1 MGAHEFRKS
10 HHNVRNRLLAW
21 SVLGLRGGGAPGA
34 AHPLSLPL
42 VANVALTTDEEG
54 GSARP
59 EIVATSNRVFVVYL
73 GNIASGS
80 DRSFFVKIYDS
91 DLKSLIATKT
101 LVQTTVDYGGPTDIR
116 VASDGQY
123 LYAFYETFSSE
134 TTTTYLWGA
143 KYALSDTFDLVVS
156 TLTPITSGT
165 PLAIPPDGHE
175 LLDDPAPL
183 VGQDSIFVVTR
194 YDNFLS
200 KAENTIY
207 HVREFDKALVP
218 IREFDLDL
226 SNAAV
231 GRGRVASLLSW
242 NGNIYIALATTVP
255 SVVVDEA
262 YDDGALSDI
271 VLVRMT
277 QDWTYDPG
285 SDVFVLSAEPD
296 DRENYVTGL
305 EADSS
310 YFYITYK
317 QTVGSPDAGEHRAW
331 IKIFD
336 HSFNRVHAELVKS
349 VPWSTAGAAV
359 LVRPSLEVAGT
370 TIYSGQ
376 SGSQTLGAGN
386 AEIYVYDV
394 K

>member
-1 MGAHEFRKS
+1 MNFGRAIITCGTAFS
-10 HHNVRNRLLAW
+10 
-21 SVLGLRGGGAPGA
+21 LGLFSACGGGGAPSSA
-34 AHPLSLPL
+34 RPLSLQL
-42 VANVALTTDEEG
+42 VANVALTTDAEG

-59 EIVATSNRVFVVYL
+59 EIVATSSRVFVVYL
-73 GNIASGS
+73 GNIASAS
-80 DRSFFVKIYDS
+80 SRNFSIKIYNR
-91 DLKSLIATKT
+91 DLGSPIYMREIVTATA
-101 LVQTTVDYGGPTDIR
+101 QYGSPTDIR
-116 VASDGQY
+116 VASDGQV
-123 LYAFYETFSSE
+123 LYAFYET
-134 TTTTYLWGA
+134 TTSGATHLWAA
-143 KYALSDTFDLVVS
+143 KFALNDTFDADV
-156 TLTPITSGT
+156 TQTTPITSS
-165 PLAIPPDGHE
+165 LPPSQLQAGGE
-175 LLDDPAPL
+175 VLDDPAPL
-183 VGQDSIFVVTR
+183 IGPDSVFVVTR
-194 YDNFLS
+194 IMNSLS
-200 KAENTIY
+200 TQGPTVY
-207 HVREFDKALVP
+207 RVREFKKDTMAL
-218 IREFDLDL
+218 IRTFDPDLDL
-226 SNAAV
+226 SDAAN
-231 GRGRVASLLSW
+231 GRARVAGLLSW
-242 NGNIYIALATTVP
+242 NGNIYIAFATTV
-255 SVVVDEA
+255 SDADLNES